1 MQSRWFQRTRPATIQ
16 SRIRWL
22 VIACIVPS
30 WLLAV
35 AVTYLLYERER
46 DALASTTVQTA
57 ELLMQAVDRELA
69 TNIAVLQTLATSSR
83 IDDRDFARFHERAVQ
98 VMRQASADN
107 VVLFDPQLRGIAN
120 AARPFGPVMPAQPQ
134 DRFPNVMP
142 TGKPGVSDLFVGQVS
157 KTAQVAVAV
166 PVLRDAAAI
175 GRLEMVFT
183 PKRFVALLDQQRFSP
198 GWTAVIL
205 DRAGVI
211 VARIPSSDGL
221 VGKPASDA
229 LLSELKQRS
238 MGSYRGRTRE
248 GTEVVAGFTRSA
260 NHGWSVAIGVPESIL
275 NARLRDTLALLAT
288 VALLLLAAGL
298 ALAGV
303 IGRRIARPI
312 QALVAPALAVGRGD
326 APTVAPTALKEA
338 AEVGAALQRA
348 HELLRERDE
357 AREAAEMSL
366 RESQSRLRVA
376 LDASRIGDWDLDL
389 RTNVLLHSPRHDQC
403 FGYEEPVSE
412 WSVEHFLRHLHP
424 DDRDRVNQE
433 VQESLRSRDGWQH
446 DCRVVWPDGSV
457 HWLDT
462 LGTILRKDGVPY
474 RITGIVIDITERKQN
489 QELQLQSV
497 RLEAENR
504 QIQEANRLKSEF
516 LANMS
521 HELRTPLNAVIG
533 FAEILRSGAVPP
545 ESEKRDEY
553 LGHIASSGR
562 HLLQL
567 INDVLDLSKVESG
580 KFEFFPEPVDLTRLM
595 GEVVGVLQTEAARKG
610 VTLTTEVD
618 PALHGLVLDPA
629 RLKQMLYN
637 FLSNA
642 IKFTGSGGRAVLR
655 ASENGPDQVRLEV
668 QDTGVGISPADQ
680 EKLFAPFQQVNTG
693 YAKQHQGT
701 GLGLALTRRLAELQG
716 GSVGVRS
723 TPGVGSVFFVV
734 LPRGNSSRRPPS
746 PARVTGAQ
754 ALPGAPTVLVIE
766 DDAADQAR
774 LVQFLASAG
783 FQVDVAGTGEQ
794 ALKLSASRRYDAI
807 TLDLLLPDR
816 SGLEVLAMLRS
827 GANNRD
833 VPVVVVTMVTETSAL
848 AGFRISDVLAKPI
861 RPDEVVAAL
870 RRAGLR
876 ASATPRVMVVDD
888 DPVARDLM
896 AATLQSIG
904 LTPLCVPDGHTALGS
919 LDEHQPDAMV
929 LDLMM
934 PGLNGF
940 DVLRTLRH
948 RPGFVDLPV
957 FVWTGMNLSAN
968 DMAALKLSARAMVS
982 KGEDGLD
989 TLVGHFREW
998 QTRWQADEPD
1008 TQGAP

>member
-1 MQSRWFQRTRPATIQ
+1 MHRRWFQRTRPATIQ
-16 SRIRWL
+16 SRVRWL

-30 WLLAV
+30 WLLAA
-35 AVTYLLYERER
+35 AVTYLSYARER
-46 DALASTTVQTA
+46 DSLASTTVQTA
-57 ELLMQAVDRELA
+57 ELLMQAVDRELS

-107 VVLFDPQLRGIAN
+107 IVLFDRQLRGLVV
-120 AARPFGPVMPAQPQ
+120 AAKPFGPVSPPLPN
-134 DRFPNVMP
+134 DRLPNVMP
-142 TGKPGVSDLFVGQVS
+142 TGQPGVSDLFVGEVS
-157 KTAQVAVAV
+157 KKAQVAVAV
-166 PVLRDAAAI
+166 PVLRDAVAV
-175 GRLEMVFT
+175 GRLEMIFT
-183 PKRFVALLDQQRFSP
+183 PRRFVEILDHQRFP
-198 GWTAVIL
+198 AGWTAVIV
-205 DRAGVI
+205 DRTGVI
-211 VARIPSSDGL
+211 IARIPSSDSL
-221 VGKPASDA
+221 VGRPATDA
-229 LLSELKQRS
+229 LLGELKLRS
-238 MGSYRGRTRE
+238 LGSFRGRTLE

-260 NHGWSVAIGVPESIL
+260 SYGWSVAIGVPESIL
-275 NARLRDTLALLAT
+275 NARLRDTLALSAT
-288 VALLLLAAGL
+288 AALLLLAAGL
-298 ALAGV
+298 ALAGA

-326 APTVAPTALKEA
+326 APTIAPTALKEA

-348 HELLRERDE
+348 HELLGARDE
-357 AREAAEMSL
+357 ARKAAEVSL
-366 RESQSRLRVA
+366 RESQSRLRFA

-403 FGYEEPVSE
+403 FGYDQPVAE
-412 WSVEHFLRHLHP
+412 WSAEHFFRHVHP
-424 DDRDRVNQE
+424 DDRERVEQD
-433 VQESLRSRDGWQH
+433 VQEARRSRDQWQR
-446 DCRVVWPDGSV
+446 DCRVIWPDGSI

-462 LGTILRKDGVPY
+462 FGTILRKDGVPY

-545 ESEKRDEY
+545 ESEKRGEY
-553 LGHIASSGR
+553 LGYIASSGR

-610 VTLTTEVD
+610 VALTTEQD
-618 PALHGLVLDPA
+618 PALGRLVLDPA

-642 IKFTGSGGRAVLR
+642 IKFTGSGGRVVLR
-655 ASENGPDQVRLEV
+655 ACENGPGQVRLEV
-668 QDTGVGISPADQ
+668 EDTGVGISQADQ
-680 EKLFAPFQQVNTG
+680 EKLFAPFQQVNAG

-723 TPGVGSVFFVV
+723 TPGVGSVFFLV
-734 LPRGNSSRRPPS
+734 LPRSSGPSQPP
-746 PARVTGAQ
+746 PARVAGVHAQ
-754 ALPGAPTVLVIE
+754 PGAPTVLVIE
-766 DDAADQAR
+766 DDVADQAR
-774 LVQFLASAG
+774 LVQLLASAG

-794 ALKLSASRRYDAI
+794 ALALAASRRYDAI

-816 SGLEVLAMLRS
+816 SGLEVLAVLRS
-827 GANNRD
+827 GVNNRD
-833 VPVVVVTMVTETSAL
+833 VPVVVVTLVTETSAL
-848 AGFRISDVLAKPI
+848 AGFQISDVLAKPI
-861 RPDEVVAAL
+861 RPDDVVAAL

-876 ASATPRVMVVDD
+876 SSATPRVMVVDD
-888 DPVARDLM
+888 DPAARDLM

-904 LTPLCVPDGHTALGS
+904 LTALCVPDGHAALAS
-919 LDEHQPDAMV
+919 LDEYQPDAMV

-940 DVLRTLRH
+940 DVLRTLRQ
-948 RPGFVDLPV
+948 RPGFVHLPV
-957 FVWTGMNLSAN
+957 FIWTSMSLTEN
-968 DMAALKLSARAMVS
+968 DIAALKMSAHTMVS
-982 KGEDGLD
+982 KGESGLD

-998 QTRWQADEPD
+998 QAQRQAGEPGAR
-1008 TQGAP
+1008 GAP

>member
-1 MQSRWFQRTRPATIQ
+1 MHSRWFQRSRPATIQ

-35 AVTYLLYERER
+35 AVTYLSYARER
-46 DALASTTVQTA
+46 DGLASTTVQTA

-69 TNIAVLQTLATSSR
+69 TDIAVLQTLATSSR

-107 VVLFDPQLRGIAN
+107 IVLFDPQLRGLVN

-134 DRFPNVMP
+134 DRFPSVMP
-142 TGKPGVSDLFVGQVS
+142 AGKPGVSDLFVGQVS

-166 PVLRDAAAI
+166 PVLRDAAAV

-183 PKRFVALLDQQRFSP
+183 PKRFVAVLDQQRFP
-198 GWTAVIL
+198 IGWTAVIL
-205 DRAGVI
+205 DSKGVV

-221 VGKPASDA
+221 VGQPASDA
-229 LLSELKQRS
+229 LLNELKQRDL
-238 MGSYRGRTRE
+238 GSYRGRTRE
-248 GTEVVAGFTRSA
+248 GTDVVAGFTRSA
-260 NHGWSVAIGVPESIL
+260 SYGWSVAIGVPESIL
-275 NARLRDTLALLAT
+275 NARLRDTLALSAT
-288 VALLLLAAGL
+288 AALLLLAAGL
-298 ALAGV
+298 ALAGA

-326 APTVAPTALKEA
+326 APTIAPTALKEA

-348 HELLRERDE
+348 HELLRERDD
-357 AREAAEMSL
+357 ARKAAETSL

-376 LDASRIGDWDLDL
+376 LDASRIGDWDRDL
-389 RTNVLLHSPRHDQC
+389 RTDVVQHSLRHDQC
-403 FGYEEPVSE
+403 FGYDQPVAE
-412 WSVEHFLRHLHP
+412 WSVEHFLRHVHP
-424 DDRDRVNQE
+424 DDRDLVDQRIQE
-433 VQESLRSRDGWQH
+433 GLRNNDRWQQ

-457 HWLDT
+457 HWIQT
-462 LGTILRKDGVPY
+462 HGTIARQDDVPI

-489 QELQLQSV
+489 EELQLQSV

-545 ESEKRDEY
+545 ESKKRDEY
-553 LGHIASSGR
+553 LGYIASSGR

-595 GEVVGVLQTEAARKG
+595 GEVIGVLQTEAARKG
-610 VTLTTEVD
+610 LTLATEQD
-618 PALHGLVLDPA
+618 PALGGLVLDPA

-642 IKFTGSGGRAVLR
+642 IKFTGSGGQVVLR
-655 ASENGPDQVRLEV
+655 ACVHDAERVRLEV
-668 QDTGVGISPADQ
+668 EDTGVGISQADQ
-680 EKLFAPFQQVNTG
+680 ERLFAPFQQVNAG

-723 TPGVGSVFFVV
+723 EPGKGSVFFVV
-734 LPRGNSSRRPPS
+734 LPRNSGLGLPPPAPVAGVHARPD
-746 PARVTGAQ
+746 
-754 ALPGAPTVLVIE
+754 APTVLVIE
-766 DDAADQAR
+766 DDVIDQAK
-774 LVQFLASAG
+774 LVQLLATAG
-783 FQVDVAGTGEQ
+783 FQVDVAGTGEH
-794 ALKLSASRRYDAI
+794 ALQLAAKQRYDAI

-816 SGLEVLAMLRS
+816 SGLEVLALLRGGVS
-827 GANNRD
+827 NRD

-848 AGFRISDVLAKPI
+848 AGFQISDILTKPI
-861 RPDEVVAAL
+861 RPDDVVAAL

-876 ASATPRVMVVDD
+876 TSATPRVMVVDD
-888 DPVARDLM
+888 DPAARDLM

-904 LTPLCVPDGHTALGS
+904 LTALCVPDGHVALAS

-940 DVLRTLRH
+940 DVLRALRQ
-948 RPGFVDLPV
+948 RPAFAHLPV
-957 FVWTGMNLSAN
+957 FIWTSMSLSPDDVAALSLSAHT
-968 DMAALKLSARAMVS
+968 MVS
-982 KGEDGLD
+982 KGANGLE
-989 TLVGHFREW
+989 TLVEHFREW
-998 QTRWQADEPD
+998 RSMRPD
-1008 TQGAP
+1008 AETHGRGVP

>member
-1 MQSRWFQRTRPATIQ
+1 MHSVWFQRTRPATIQ

-22 VIACIVPS
+22 VIACILPS
-30 WLLAV
+30 WLLATT
-35 AVTYLLYERER
+35 VTYLSYARER
-46 DALASTTVQTA
+46 DALASTTVDAAQ
-57 ELLMQAVDRELA
+57 LLMQAVDRELS
-69 TNIAVLQTLATSSR
+69 THIAVLQTLATSTR

-107 VVLFDPQLRGIAN
+107 IVLFDTQLRGLSN
-120 AARPFGPVMPAQPQ
+120 AARPFGPITPAQVQ
-134 DRFPNVMP
+134 DRFPGVMP
-142 TGKPGVSDLFVGQVS
+142 TGQPGVSDLFVGQVS
-157 KTAQVAVAV
+157 KVAQVAVAV
-166 PVLRDAAAI
+166 PVLRDAAAV

-183 PKRFVALLDQQRFSP
+183 PKRFVVLLGQQHFAA

-205 DRAGVI
+205 DRTGVI
-211 VARIPSSDGL
+211 VARVPSGDGL

-229 LLSELKQRS
+229 LLGELKQRS
-238 MGSYRGRTRE
+238 HGSLRTRLRD
-248 GTEVVAGFTRSA
+248 GTEVVAGFVRSA
-260 NHGWSVAIGVPESIL
+260 SHGWSVAIGVPESIL
-275 NARLRDTLALLAT
+275 NSRLRDTVALSAA

-298 ALAGV
+298 ALAGA

-312 QALVAPALAVGRGD
+312 QALVSPALAVGRGD
-326 APTVAPTALKEA
+326 APTIAPTALKEA

-357 AREAAEMSL
+357 AREAAEVSL

-389 RTNVLLHSPRHDQC
+389 RTNELVHSLRHDQC
-403 FGYEEPVSE
+403 FGYDQPVAE

-424 DDRDRVNQE
+424 DDRDRVYQN
-433 VQESLRSRDGWQH
+433 VQEALSGRDGWQH
-446 DCRVVWPDGSV
+446 DCRVIWPDGSV

-462 LGTILRKDGVPY
+462 LGSILRKDGVPY

-489 QELQLQSV
+489 QELLLQSV
-497 RLEAENR
+497 RLEAENL

-545 ESEKRDEY
+545 ESGKHGEY

-580 KFEFFPEPVDLTRLM
+580 KFEFFPEPVNLHRLM
-595 GEVVGVLQTEAARKG
+595 TEVVGVLQTEAARKG
-610 VTLTTEVD
+610 V
-618 PALHGLVLDPA
+618 ALAVESGTAPGELVTDPA

-642 IKFTGSGGRAVLR
+642 IKFTDGGGRVVLR
-655 ASENGPDQVRLEV
+655 ACDNGHEQVRLEV
-668 QDTGVGISPADQ
+668 EDTGVGISRSDQ
-680 EKLFAPFQQVNTG
+680 EKLFAPFQQVNAG

-716 GSVGVRS
+716 GSVGVQS
-723 TPGVGSVFFVV
+723 EPGKGSVFFLV
-734 LPRGNSSRRPPS
+734 LPRNSGRGLPP
-746 PARVTGAQ
+746 PAAVSGVHT
-754 ALPGAPTVLVIE
+754 LPNAPTVLVIE
-766 DDAADQAR
+766 DDVSDRAKLMQ
-774 LVQFLASAG
+774 LLATAG
-783 FQVDVAGTGEQ
+783 FQVDVAGSGEQ
-794 ALKLSASRRYDAI
+794 ALELAARQRYDAI

-816 SGLEVLAMLRS
+816 SGLEVLALLRS
-827 GANNRD
+827 GVKNRD
-833 VPVVVVTMVTETSAL
+833 VPVVVVTLVTETSAL
-848 AGFRISDVLAKPI
+848 AGFQISDVLSKPI
-861 RPDEVVAAL
+861 RPDDVVAAL

-876 ASATPRVMVVDD
+876 TSATPRVMVVDD
-888 DPVARDLM
+888 DPAARELM

-904 LTPLCVPDGHTALGS
+904 LTALCVPDGHAALAT

-934 PGLNGF
+934 PGINGF
-940 DVLRTLRH
+940 DVLRALRQ
-948 RPGFVDLPV
+948 RPAFMHLPV
-957 FVWTGMNLSAN
+957 FIWTSMSLGADDIAS
-968 DMAALKLSARAMVS
+968 LKLSAHTLVS
-982 KGEDGLD
+982 KGEGGLG
-989 TLVGHFREW
+989 TLAGRIREW
-998 QTRWQADEPD
+998 QAGRHTGEPNPP
-1008 TQGAP
+1008 GAP